1 MKELFLEVNLP
12 VSITKEDEHFIA
24 YTPAL
29 DLSTSADSVEE
40 VKKRF
45 DEVVQIFFEE
55 LIEKDTL
62 DDVLKELGWKKVDKK
77 WSPPVVIE
85 NDFEKVKIPISA

>member
-1 MKELFLEVNLP
+1 MKKAFLEVSLP
-12 VSITKEDEHFIA
+12 VSITKEGKHFIA

-29 DLSTSADSVEE
+29 DLSTSADSVGE

-55 LIEKDTL
+55 LIEKGTL
-62 DDVLKELGWKKVDKK
+62 DDVLKELGWTKTDKK
-77 WSPPVVIE
+77 WSPPVVVE

>member
-1 MKELFLEVNLP
+1 MKELFLEVSLP
-12 VSITKEDEHFIA
+12 VSITKEDGHFVA

-55 LIEKDTL
+55 LIEKGTL
-62 DDVLKELGWKKVDKK
+62 DDVLKELGWTKADKK
-77 WSPPVVIE
+77 WSPPVVVE